1 METLRCRAR
10 GPLAPSCAPAGGW
23 PGNLHAVFPTVTK
36 SQRGE
41 GGEPVA
47 APAAVQAPRGTV
59 DPLHAKLRE
68 TPRPSGAANLVLL
81 SREDSASGDR
91 SQRPL
96 SYCRSVQPREVHTG
110 DPADAFLGLSSLP
123 SIPTHFILN

>member
-23 PGNLHAVFPTVTK
+23 PGNLHT
-36 SQRGE
+36 
-41 GGEPVA
+41 
-47 APAAVQAPRGTV
+47 AVQAPRGTV

-68 TPRPSGAANLVLL
+68 TPRLSGAANLVLL